1 MSALVESRAAAQEQ
15 EENDGG
21 NKIPDAVF
29 NLHDQLQL
37 IVVPADVQMVQ
48 IKEEA
53 PEEQRPDV
61 DQQDPE
67 PLHIKEEEE
76 ELWTSLE
83 GEQLS
88 VKEETDATSFSFPA
102 VPLKS
107 EDDEEKPLFSQL
119 HQVEVRDLPSS
130 SSAEHMEA
138 ATGGESCG
146 GAETTRNTD
155 LNTHEDD
162 SDSSETEVSEDDEEE
177 DDDVNNP
184 DSQLN
189 HFSDSG
195 SKTEDSDEDWEESRA
210 PESGV
215 NTVNKCFSC
224 SECDV
229 QMVQIKEEA
238 PEEQRPD
245 VDQQDPEPL
254 HIKEEEEELW
264 TSLEGEQLSV
274 KEETDATSFSFPA
287 VPLKSEDDEEKPLFS
302 QLHQVEVRDLPSSS
316 SAEHMEAA
324 TGGESCG
331 GAETT
336 RNTDLNTH
344 EDDSDSSETEV
355 SEDDEEEDDDVNNPD
370 SQLNHF
376 SDSGSKT
383 EDSDEDWEESRAP
396 ESGVNTVNKCFSC
409 SECVVPADVQMV
421 QIKEEAPEEQR
432 PDVDQQDPE
441 PLHIKEE
448 EEELWTSLEG
458 EQLSVKEETDATS
471 FSFPAVPLKS
481 EDDEEKPLFSQLHQ
495 VEVRDLPSSSS
506 AEHMEAATGGESCG
520 GAETTRNTDLNTH
533 EDDSDSSETEVSE
546 DDEEE
551 DDDVN
556 NPDSQLNHF
565 SDSGSKTEDSDE
577 DWEES
582 RAPESGVNTVNKCF
596 SCSECVVPADVQM
609 VQIKEEAPE
618 EQRPDVDQQDP
629 EPLHIKEEE
638 EELWTSLEGEQLSVK
653 EETDATSFSFPAVPL
668 KSEDDEEKPLF
679 SQLHQVEVRDLPSS
693 SSAEHMEAAT
703 GGESCGGAETTRH
716 TYLNTHE
723 DDSDSSETEVSE
735 DDEEEDD
742 DVNNP
747 DSQLNH
753 FSDSGSKTEDW
764 EESRAPESGVN
775 TVNKCFSCSECVV
788 PADVQ
793 MVQIKEEAPEEQRP
807 DVDQQDPE
815 PLHIKEEEEEL
826 WTSLE
831 GEQLSVKEETDATSF
846 SFPAVPLKSEDDE
859 EKPLFSQLH
868 QVEVRDLPSSSSA
881 EHMEAATG
889 GESCGGAETTR
900 HTYLNTHEDDSDSSE
915 TEVSEDDE
923 EEDDDVN
930 NPDSQL
936 NHFSDSGS
944 KTEDWEESR
953 APESGVNTVN
963 KCFSCSECDVQM
975 VQIKEEAPEEQRP
988 DVDQQDPEPL
998 HIKEEEEELWTSL
1011 EGEQLSVKEET
1022 DATSFSFPA
1031 VPLKSED
1038 DEEKPLFSQLHQVE
1052 VRDLPSSSSAEHM
1065 EAATGGESC
1074 GGAETTRNTD
1084 LNTHEDDSDS
1094 SETEVSE
1101 DDEEEDDDVNNPD
1114 SQLNHFSD
1122 SGSKTEDSDEDWE
1135 ESRAPES
1142 GVNTV
1147 NKCFSCSECGKQ
1159 YVNNRSL
1166 QRHLTSHSVV
1176 RSSNC
1181 LVKRKPFKMKKIV
1194 DSHRKFHKS
1203 PNLFRCDD
1211 CDKKFTTKA
1220 NLDRHMRIHTGEKP
1234 FGCDVCGRR
1243 FIEKGDLNV
1252 HMRVH
1257 TGEKP
1262 FGCEV
1267 CGQSFGQRGNLTIH
1281 MRIHTGHKPYGCEV
1295 CGQRFGQKG
1304 NLKTHMRL
1312 HTGQKPFA
1320 CDVCGR
1326 SFNQKEQLN
1335 AHVRIHLGQKMF
1347 SCGVCEQRFTEK
1359 GSLNKHTRNHM
1370 VQKQFCCDVCG
1381 RRFSRKGHLN
1391 RHTRVHTGQ
1400 KPFSCDVCGRR
1411 FSEKGHLK
1419 THIRIHT
1426 GQKPFSCDVCGRR
1439 FSEKGHLKGHMRIHT
1454 GQKPFGCDA
1463 CGRKFSEKGNL
1474 NRHMKIHIEEKAV
1487 VCNNS

>member
-944 KTEDWEESR
+944 KTED
-953 APESGVNTVN
+953 
-963 KCFSCSECDVQM
+963 
-975 VQIKEEAPEEQRP
+975 
-988 DVDQQDPEPL
+988 
-998 HIKEEEEELWTSL
+998 
-1011 EGEQLSVKEET
+1011 
-1022 DATSFSFPA
+1022 
-1031 VPLKSED
+1031 
-1038 DEEKPLFSQLHQVE
+1038 
-1052 VRDLPSSSSAEHM
+1052 
-1065 EAATGGESC
+1065 
-1074 GGAETTRNTD
+1074 
-1084 LNTHEDDSDS
+1084 
-1094 SETEVSE
+1094 
-1101 DDEEEDDDVNNPD
+1101 
-1114 SQLNHFSD
+1114 
-1122 SGSKTEDSDEDWE
+1122 SDEDWE